1 MHGKYRLDR
10 SILRLGYEVGVGND
24 IHLST
29 IHEQKIFCNGCKP
42 AYVLAIWLL
51 MLNYFYELQVN
62 GQCILTM

>member
-1 MHGKYRLDR
+1 MHGKSRLDR

-42 AYVLAIWLL
+42 AYVIAIWLL
-51 MLNYFYELQVN
+51 LLNYF
-62 GQCILTM
+62 